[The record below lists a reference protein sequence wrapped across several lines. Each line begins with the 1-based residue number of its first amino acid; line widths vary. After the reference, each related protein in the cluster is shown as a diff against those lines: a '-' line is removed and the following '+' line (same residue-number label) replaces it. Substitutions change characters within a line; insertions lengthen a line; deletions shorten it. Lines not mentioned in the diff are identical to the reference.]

1 VNLWLLAGITALLP
15 VSALITVW
23 QRRPAF
29 ALLARG
35 MMGGVATLLYAVL
48 GAPDVALTEALMGT
62 FLVVL
67 LYAITVRA
75 TLVVRVAVL
84 APETIPGTAPAAAS
98 CDPAV
103 GPLRR
108 CCHRHHLEVEFF
120 PMADPLAA
128 GEALAEGRVDAAFG
142 EPARLWPVIG
152 SLCETPA
159 ESDGPVL
166 FLGRRLSRA
175 PRIFTD
181 TGTGIPICRTTA
193 PRTP

>member
-1 VNLWLLAGITALLP
+1 MNFWLLAGITALLP

-75 TLVVRVAVL
+75 TLVVRVAVVSEEL
-84 APETIPGTAPAAAS
+84 EAGPTS

-103 GPLRR
+103 GPLRAY
-108 CCHRHHLEVEFF
+108 CHRHHLEVDLL
-120 PMADPLAA
+120 PMENPGAAGDALAA
-128 GEALAEGRVDAAFG
+128 GRVDAAFG
-142 EPARLWPVIG
+142 DPSHLWPAVG
-152 SLCETPA
+152 TLCEPPA
-159 ESDGPVL
+159 TMDGPVL
-166 FLGRRLSRA
+166 FLGRRLSAA
-175 PRIFTD
+175 PRIFSD
-181 TGTGIPICRTTA
+181 PPPGLNICRTKGIQ
-193 PRTP
+193 TP

>member
-1 VNLWLLAGITALLP
+1 MNSWLLAGIAALLP
-15 VSALITVW
+15 ISALITVW

-75 TLVVRVAVL
+75 TLVVRVAVVSE
-84 APETIPGTAPAAAS
+84 AVEAGPTS

-103 GPLRR
+103 GPLRA
-108 CCHRHHLEVEFF
+108 CCHRHHLEVEFL
-120 PMADPLAA
+120 PMEDPRAA
-128 GEALAEGRVDAAFG
+128 GEALADGRVDAAFG
-142 EPARLWPVIG
+142 DPAHLWPAVG
-152 SLCETPA
+152 LLCETPA
-159 ESDGPVL
+159 ASDGPVL

-181 TGTGIPICRTTA
+181 SAPGINVCRTKGI
-193 PRTP
+193 RTP